1 MFAQIEEVIPMSDE
15 QPKTLES
22 AIAGMP
28 WCVTTGMLF
37 ANTFGFPILMVAY
50 LLAQDAGVIRNPV
63 ADKAESIDKPLQE
76 LKGTMIQHD
85 ASMRQIIAAMEDE
98 ARTRQVRCVLRA
110 KTDEEKKACFPIEQN
125 GGAR

>member
-1 MFAQIEEVIPMSDE
+1 MFAQIEEVMPMSDE

-22 AIAGMP
+22 AIDGMP
-28 WCVTTGMLF
+28 WWVKTGMLF

-63 ADKAESIDKPLQE
+63 ADKAESIDKTLQE

-85 ASMRQIIAAMEDE
+85 ASMREIVNAMEEE
-98 ARTRQVRCVLRA
+98 ARTRQMRCVLRA
-110 KTDEEKKACFPIEQN
+110 KTEADKKACFPAEN
-125 GGAR
+125 GGSR